1 MSGRNQ
7 VRTYRRA
14 ESVVFLKT
22 DEPFGGLSNMAGG
35 YPIRVNG
42 IRILTS
48 EALYQACRFPHLP
61 DVQRMIIGENSPMTA
76 KMRSKPYRKDSRRD
90 WDQVRVRIMRWCL
103 RMKLANNWGAF
114 SELLLRTGD
123 RPIVEESR
131 RDDFWGAKAM
141 SDGSTLVGMNVL
153 GRLLMELREQVK
165 EHGRDAFLRV
175 ELPEVPDFQLLGR
188 PIEVWALKAA
198 PQEAAVLAPPQAGLF
213 GDDLPCDQA
222 AVIVSA
228 PATSAQQMRAQPS
241 KSDTLEMNGKTESA
255 APASLPE
262 ATNRANAYPSYRE
275 SGLPWA
281 PKMPEGWQ
289 VLRNGRLFGHR
300 VETGFPDLPI
310 LEVSLRTGVRV
321 RDMENLKRKQVMSQ
335 KDKYKRALKG
345 DIAYNMM
352 RMWQGAVGTAPVDG
366 LVSPAYVVVKP
377 YPEANSAYYSYLFR
391 TAAYMQEVNKF
402 SRGIVSDRNRL
413 YWESFKQMPS
423 LVPPRPEQDQIVAYL
438 RAQDAH
444 IARYILAKRELIK
457 LLTEQKLT
465 IIDHAVTRGL
475 DPNVR
480 LKPSGIE
487 WLGEVPEHW
496 EVASIKHIA
505 DVRFS
510 GVDKHS
516 NDDET
521 PVRLCNYTDVYKN
534 ERITAD
540 MDLMRATATAAEIA
554 RLTLKA
560 GDVILTKDSETP
572 DDIGVPAWVPEDLPG
587 VVCAYHLGLLRPV
600 PQRVLGEFLFRSIGS
615 TRTAQQFHV
624 LATGVTRFALGKHD
638 VKNAIIALPPVEEQ
652 QAICRWIVEECQPLD
667 EAIARAEEEIQLIRE
682 YRDRLIADVVTG
694 QIDVRGWRPG
704 PDDVVSDEELAALGD
719 DEADLGEDEPGDDG
733 E

>member
-1 MSGRNQ
+1 MSSRDQ
-7 VRTYRRA
+7 VRTYSRA

-90 WDQVRVRIMRWCL
+90 WDHVRVRIMRWCL
-103 RMKLANNWGAF
+103 RMKLANNWSAF

-131 RDDFWGAKAM
+131 KDDFWGAKAVG
-141 SDGSTLVGMNVL
+141 DGSTLVGMNVL
-153 GRLLMELREQVK
+153 GRLLMELREQAK

-175 ELPEVPDFQLLGR
+175 ELPDVPDFQLLGR
-188 PIEVWALKAA
+188 PIEVWTLKEAVALAT
-198 PQEAAVLAPPQAGLF
+198 PQPGLF
-213 GDDLPCDQA
+213 DDDLPSVQTAAVPASATLTPQMSGQLSKPDALKVEGEADCATPVRPAEAGDQA
-222 AVIVSA
+222 S
-228 PATSAQQMRAQPS
+228 
-241 KSDTLEMNGKTESA
+241 
-255 APASLPE
+255 
-262 ATNRANAYPSYRE
+262 AYPSYQD

-281 PKMPEGWQ
+281 PKIPEGWQ
-289 VLRNGRLFGHR
+289 VLRNGRLFSHR

-321 RDMENLKRKQVMSQ
+321 RDMENLKRKQVISQ
-335 KDKYKRALKG
+335 KEKYKRAAKG

-352 RMWQGAVGTAPVDG
+352 RMWQGAVGPAPVDG

-377 YPEANSAYYSYLFR
+377 YPEANSAYFSYLFR
-391 TAAYMQEVNKF
+391 TSAYMREVNKF
-402 SRGIVSDRNRL
+402 SRGIVADRNRL

-423 LVPPRPEQDQIVAYL
+423 LVPPRAEQDQIVAYL

-444 IARYILAKRELIK
+444 IARFIKAKRELIK
-457 LLTEQKLT
+457 LLTEQKLR

-480 LKPSGIE
+480 LKPTGIE

-496 EVASIKHIA
+496 EVTLIKHIA

-516 NDDET
+516 HDDEM

-534 ERITAD
+534 DRITED

-587 VVCAYHLGLLRPV
+587 VVCAYHLGLLRPI
-600 PQRVLGEFLFRSIGS
+600 PERVLGEFLFRAIGS
-615 TRTAQQFHV
+615 ARTAQQFHV
-624 LATGVTRFALGKHD
+624 LATGVTRFALSKHD
-638 VKNAIIALPPVEEQ
+638 VKNAVIALPPIEEQ
-652 QAICRWIVEECQPLD
+652 QTICRWITDECQPLD
-667 EAIARAEEEIQLIRE
+667 GAIARAEEEIRLIRE

-704 PDDVVSDEELAALGD
+704 PDDVASDEELAALGD
-719 DEADLGEDEPGDDG
+719 DETDLREEEPGDGG